1 LKKLIKLNDVMYFV
15 RGTVS
20 AKVADASGG
29 TEELKKRYNNVDTV
43 LRNGNDYYFCDTVH
57 DAEFTDIK

>member
-1 LKKLIKLNDVMYFV
+1 MKFIKLNDVMYFV

-20 AKVADASGG
+20 AKVLKEIPGG

-43 LRNGNDYYFCDTVH
+43 LRNGNLYYLCDTIIE
-57 DAEFTDIK
+57 AEFEDIK